1 LFLPKNPYEQT
12 NEIMDKKIGP
22 LRATLRGILDLFG
35 RTANIGEL
43 GPEDRI
49 DGLNCLITGA
59 NKGLG
64 KAIAIELAR
73 RGGNVHMV
81 GRTMDKE
88 AKAEIAQKS
97 ENPSIEM
104 HHCDLAELDTIH
116 RLTRELKES
125 RVTFQIVVLNAGIVH
140 LKPKPTKRGLDEMFV
155 VNYLANF
162 LLVDNLLEQGI
173 IAPQAAGTYS
183 PIPRIVLVSSEA
195 HRWITDVDFETLGT
209 YEPGTIKQIM
219 SLYARDKFCLTTWGM
234 ELSRRLSSNGQIEVA
249 VHAHCPG
256 AIRSQIARE
265 APPWIKPL
273 LWVLF
278 RFFQSPRKACRPAL
292 YLSCAK
298 AIEGQTGIYLHLMK
312 QKQVDARAKD
322 PVVAKKLWE
331 VSERLLQP
339 YFARCASYEGLCP
352 RKSHVS
358 GKRHK

>member
-1 LFLPKNPYEQT
+1 
-12 NEIMDKKIGP
+12 MDKKIGP
-22 LRATLRGILDLFG
+22 LRAALRGVIDLFG
-35 RTANIGEL
+35 RTLNIGEL

-73 RGGNVHMV
+73 RGGSVHMV
-81 GRTMDKE
+81 GRTMDEK
-88 AKAEIAQKS
+88 ARAEIAQKS

-104 HHCDLAELDTIH
+104 HHCDLAKLNNIH
-116 RLTRELKES
+116 RLTHEFQKS
-125 RVTFQIVVLNAGIVH
+125 RITFQIVVLNAGIVH
-140 LKPKPTKRGLDEMFV
+140 LKPMPTKSGLDEMFV

-162 LLVDNLLEQGI
+162 LLVDNLLRHCI
-173 IAPQAAGTYS
+173 IAPKAEGTYS
-183 PIPRIVLVSSEA
+183 PIPRIVLVSSET
-195 HRWITDVDFETLGT
+195 HRWITDVDFETIGR
-209 YEPGTIKQIM
+209 YKPVTIKHIM

-234 ELSRRLSSNGQIEVA
+234 ELSRRLSSNKRIEVA

-256 AIRSQIARE
+256 AVRSQIARE

-273 LWVLF
+273 LWLLF
-278 RFFQSPRKACRPAL
+278 RFFQSPSKACKPAL

-322 PVVAKKLWE
+322 PIVAKKLWDA
-331 VSERLLQP
+331 SERLLP
-339 YFARCASYEGLCP
+339 P
-352 RKSHVS
+352 
-358 GKRHK
+358 